1 MTDARRI
8 VRTCLAWAAVT
19 AVALLLS
26 SPAPAQQQSLLLA
39 ATFSQ
44 DQPAAPAQSTAPESG
59 KQNQDNKGQAQDVQ
73 KKNDRMFYVMPNY
86 LTVQNEAQVKPLTWK
101 GKFAITAEGAFD
113 PYEFVVVGIVAG
125 IRQADNAYPG
135 FGQGVAGYAKRYGT
149 AMADQVDGNI
159 MVGAV
164 FPTILKTD
172 PRYYQMGKGGFSRRF
187 GYAISR
193 IFIARKDSGGQVFN
207 ISEIAGNGVAIGI
220 SNLYY
225 PAADRS
231 VSSSLNS
238 WGLQMALDAFG
249 NELKEFW
256 PDIHRRLLKR
266 RHADSTAPAAT
277 P

>member
-1 MTDARRI
+1 MA
-8 VRTCLAWAAVT
+8 

-26 SPAPAQQQSLLLA
+26 SPALAQQQSLLLA

-44 DQPAAPAQSTAPESG
+44 DQPAASAHSTAPETG
-59 KQNQDNKGQAQDVQ
+59 KQNQDNQGHTQDLQ

-86 LTVQNEAQVKPLTWK
+86 LTVENEAQVKPLTWK

-149 AMADQVDGNI
+149 AMADQVDGNM

-187 GYAISR
+187 GYALSR
-193 IFIARKDSGGQVFN
+193 IFVARKDSGGEVFN
-207 ISEIAGNGVAIGI
+207 ISEFAGNGVAIGI
-220 SNLYY
+220 SNFYY
-225 PAADRS
+225 PPADRS

-238 WGLQMALDAFG
+238 WGLQMGIDAFG

-266 RHADSTAPAAT
+266 RHTDSTAPAGT
-277 P
+277 Q